1 MSPELGAWKF
11 RGTSRK
17 REQTCRDRGRDRGM
31 GRDRGRDRLFPAS
44 LTLFLT
50 LPATQPGSGKCFGAS
65 SILSLA
71 AFSGWG
77 SGTAAATEAGQIYKF
92 QFNHTH
98 KFQFN
103 HTPGHKLSGNNSVFV
118 PLALSA
124 AEETVV
130 RGFCSAGIW
139 GEAEDQKCSE
149 GSFLCLQK
157 GSGFAN

>member
-1 MSPELGAWKF
+1 MEIPGDVPAAE
-11 RGTSRK
+11 RG
-17 REQTCRDRGRDRGM
+17 RGRD
-31 GRDRGRDRLFPAS
+31 RDRGRDRLFPAS

-50 LPATQPGSGKCFGAS
+50 LPATQPGSQTHPGFGKCFGAS

-71 AFSGWG
+71 AFSGRG
-77 SGTAAATEAGQIYKF
+77 SSTAAVMEAGQIY
-92 QFNHTH
+92 

-103 HTPGHKLSGNNSVFV
+103 HTPGHKLSGNNSIFV
-118 PLALSA
+118 PQALSA
-124 AEETVV
+124 AEEAVV